1 MQAQMLTSK
10 FGGELISFK
19 LNGEE
24 KIHQGKDCVDENGKI
39 YWQRHS
45 PILFPVVGKLK
56 KNQTI
61 IGGRTYEMPQHG
73 FARDLEFEPLTKL
86 DNFHSYMLK
95 SNKYTLSR
103 YPYDFELYATYRI
116 DGNKLTTIYKV
127 INTGITNMPFGIG
140 GHPAF
145 KIDLEQLKKG
155 NYYIEFEE
163 DEEKLPF
170 AKAEVVRLMKEN
182 LDDDK
187 MIRERVKVEMNKF
200 LGEVLKNVCK
210 QLNDYP
216 YTTIEYEMLK
226 ESTYPYTNITRIN
239 QEKERILLHLEA
251 IKADCNALAM
261 DVQRTL
267 KLKDVAE
274 EDDLSS
280 FLAHDDEETEEEE

>member
-1 MQAQMLTSK
+1 MS
-10 FGGELISFK
+10 
-19 LNGEE
+19 EE
-24 KIHQGKDCVDENGKI
+24 EIQ
-39 YWQRHS
+39 Q
-45 PILFPVVGKLK
+45 
-56 KNQTI
+56 QT
-61 IGGRTYEMPQHG
+61 E
-73 FARDLEFEPLTKL
+73 EF
-86 DNFHSYMLK
+86 
-95 SNKYTLSR
+95 
-103 YPYDFELYATYRI
+103 I
-116 DGNKLTTIYKV
+116 
-127 INTGITNMPFGIG
+127 
-140 GHPAF
+140 
-145 KIDLEQLKKG
+145 
-155 NYYIEFEE
+155 EE

-210 QLNDYP
+210 QLNEYP

-226 ESTYPYTNITRIN
+226 ESTYPYTNIERIN

-274 EDDLSS
+274 EDS
-280 FLAHDDEETEEEE
+280 FVDFSASGEEDEEDE